1 MGSIGAGIPPEL
13 FANTLSFVGDQ
24 TRMRPHEGPWA
35 RRAET
40 KNLSA
45 CASTCVY
52 WAQLIRPRIFSEH
65 VLRSAKDLRDFQSLL
80 RAPPPSARIK
90 PIRRL
95 VRCPSVFYKLGD
107 YPWFCTIGGLEAYG
121 AHELVGVDLHVG
133 GPVPP
138 GLISS
143 NTQRPVLH
151 PLFYSSPRVL
161 PMATKLDIHLYVEN
175 ICFPTPALLSNLLQ
189 DCLSLHPRRM
199 SCRNLT
205 WDHNIPAT
213 PATIGFTLACRQDHV
228 VASGCTDDA
237 LVAAM
242 VQGIR
247 RVPHSLR
254 RPIPQLS
261 LPESFHL
268 LDVMRS
274 TYGFTEELRMESYP
288 HSRSVKAD
296 SWLRMIEGAY
306 RLFQRSLFAAFLTW
320 NSIVQETISI

>member
-1 MGSIGAGIPPEL
+1 M
-13 FANTLSFVGDQ
+13 
-24 TRMRPHEGPWA
+24 
-35 RRAET
+35 

-107 YPWFCTIGGLEAYG
+107 YPWFCTIGGLEACG
-121 AHELVGVDLHVG
+121 AHKLVGVDLHVG

-138 GLISS
+138 GFISS

-175 ICFPTPALLSNLLQ
+175 ICFPTPALLFNLPRLLIAAPTTYMGLQ
-189 DCLSLHPRRM
+189 KSHLGSQPSRHSSDYWLH
-199 SCRNLT
+199 
-205 WDHNIPAT
+205 I
-213 PATIGFTLACRQDHV
+213 
-228 VASGCTDDA
+228 
-237 LVAAM
+237 
-242 VQGIR
+242 
-247 RVPHSLR
+247 
-254 RPIPQLS
+254 S
-261 LPESFHL
+261 LPPRPCGGLGMHRRCSRGRDGPGHSSCTAFTQTSNSATFLTRVFPSSRCDAFHL
-268 LDVMRS
+268 WFHGR
-274 TYGFTEELRMESYP
+274 TAYGVLSSFP
-288 HSRSVKAD
+288 
-296 SWLRMIEGAY
+296 
-306 RLFQRSLFAAFLTW
+306 
-320 NSIVQETISI
+320 